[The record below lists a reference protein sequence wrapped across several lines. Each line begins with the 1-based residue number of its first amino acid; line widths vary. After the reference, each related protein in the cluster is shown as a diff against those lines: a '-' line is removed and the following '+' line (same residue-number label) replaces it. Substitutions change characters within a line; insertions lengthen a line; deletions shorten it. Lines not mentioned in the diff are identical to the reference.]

1 MADNDVLRRDG
12 VLVRIT
18 GFDDER
24 TAYFGVMPNGHTTQL
39 TFPRQEVFDVG
50 DVLLVGTDFY
60 RKVPHDVWPLK
71 PRVGI
76 VRRALN
82 EGVVL
87 ETSDGL
93 ELLEGDYPAS
103 IMPGNTVQFTD
114 LFGIERVLWPTAIRP
129 GESDHDDDI
138 KQYRITPGS
147 DPSLTFDSFGGYEQV
162 IARAK
167 ELIET
172 QLGNSA
178 QMRAIGAKP
187 IKGVIFTGAPGT
199 GKTHLA
205 RIIANVADAQF
216 YLVSGPTIV
225 SKYVGDSEETLRMIF
240 AAAQADKRAIIF
252 FDEID
257 SIASSREN
265 DTNGV
270 GKRLVAQLLTL
281 MDGFES
287 KGNVVVVA
295 ATNRIEDVDPAL
307 LRPGRFD
314 WQIPFPMPS
323 ERDRLGILQVQ
334 VHSLSIEGELPLE
347 DIARRTEGWSGAEVC
362 AIWTEAALVAAKDR
376 RGAIRANDLI
386 TAFERVERR
395 DELRQHR
402 A

>member
-93 ELLEGDYPAS
+93 ELLEGDYPNS

-162 IARAK
+162 ITRAK

-178 QMRAIGAKP
+178 
-187 IKGVIFTGAPGT
+187 
-199 GKTHLA
+199 
-205 RIIANVADAQF
+205 
-216 YLVSGPTIV
+216 
-225 SKYVGDSEETLRMIF
+225 
-240 AAAQADKRAIIF
+240 
-252 FDEID
+252 
-257 SIASSREN
+257 
-265 DTNGV
+265 
-270 GKRLVAQLLTL
+270 
-281 MDGFES
+281 
-287 KGNVVVVA
+287 
-295 ATNRIEDVDPAL
+295 
-307 LRPGRFD
+307 
-314 WQIPFPMPS
+314 
-323 ERDRLGILQVQ
+323 
-334 VHSLSIEGELPLE
+334 
-347 DIARRTEGWSGAEVC
+347 
-362 AIWTEAALVAAKDR
+362 
-376 RGAIRANDLI
+376 
-386 TAFERVERR
+386 
-395 DELRQHR
+395 
-402 A
+402 

>member
-93 ELLEGDYPAS
+93 ELLEGDYPTS

-162 IARAK
+162 ITRAK

-281 MDGFES
+281 MMVSSPRAMWWWSPRPTVLRTWIPLCCVRAVSTGRFLSRCRPSATVWEFCRCRPVRCQSRANCRWPISHSGPKAGAVPKYAPSGPRPLWWPPRTAAARSAPTTSSPRSSES
-287 KGNVVVVA
+287 N
-295 ATNRIEDVDPAL
+295 VDP
-307 LRPGRFD
+307 
-314 WQIPFPMPS
+314 
-323 ERDRLGILQVQ
+323 
-334 VHSLSIEGELPLE
+334 
-347 DIARRTEGWSGAEVC
+347 
-362 AIWTEAALVAAKDR
+362 
-376 RGAIRANDLI
+376 N
-386 TAFERVERR
+386 
-395 DELRQHR
+395 
-402 A
+402 

>member
-147 DPSLTFDSFGGYEQV
+147 DPSLTFD
-162 IARAK
+162 
-167 ELIET
+167 
-172 QLGNSA
+172 
-178 QMRAIGAKP
+178 
-187 IKGVIFTGAPGT
+187 
-199 GKTHLA
+199 
-205 RIIANVADAQF
+205 
-216 YLVSGPTIV
+216 
-225 SKYVGDSEETLRMIF
+225 
-240 AAAQADKRAIIF
+240 
-252 FDEID
+252 
-257 SIASSREN
+257 
-265 DTNGV
+265 
-270 GKRLVAQLLTL
+270 
-281 MDGFES
+281 
-287 KGNVVVVA
+287 
-295 ATNRIEDVDPAL
+295 
-307 LRPGRFD
+307 
-314 WQIPFPMPS
+314 
-323 ERDRLGILQVQ
+323 
-334 VHSLSIEGELPLE
+334 
-347 DIARRTEGWSGAEVC
+347 
-362 AIWTEAALVAAKDR
+362 
-376 RGAIRANDLI
+376 
-386 TAFERVERR
+386 
-395 DELRQHR
+395 
-402 A
+402 